1 MTTYSDRE
9 GSFSSFRPASQNQF
23 DLLKRVISERD
34 ITKIETT
41 VGNARAKA
49 MAGNLSMVE
58 ASNLIELIKVQPKRE
73 DAGRDNGTLTPGVYR
88 GTNGEL
94 YRVYPARAD
103 RTRLLA
109 KVIVVGESWEG
120 DDASHRVAFEYA
132 GAANRF
138 VRPEGRLTLEEAKA
152 FGAETGWCIM
162 CGTELTDPDS
172 IAAGIG
178 PICATKF

>member
-23 DLLKRVISERD
+23 DLLKRIIAERD
-34 ITKIETT
+34 ITNIQTT
-41 VGNARAKA
+41 VENARTKA
-49 MAGNLSMVE
+49 VAGELSMVE
-58 ASNLIELIKVQPKRE
+58 ASNLIEMIKAQPKRE

-88 GTNGEL
+88 ATNGTL

-109 KVIVVGESWEG
+109 KRVIVTGV
-120 DDASHRVAFEYA
+120 RQVAFEYA

-138 VRPEGRLTLEEAKA
+138 VDASQRLSLEEAKA
-152 FGAETGWCIM
+152 FGAMTGWCVV

-178 PICATKF
+178 PVCATKF